1 LAVTNSSPGA
11 YISQA
16 ADLAAGAERLVIA
29 ALIHLEDAEADNPN
43 LAFLEET
50 PLEGVDL
57 VELLHGLAAFAS
69 NLLSLADAYGHAE
82 VRRRRPTNVR

>member
-1 LAVTNSSPGA
+1 MTNSSLGA

-29 ALIHLEDAEADNPN
+29 ALIRLEDAEADNPN
-43 LAFLEET
+43 LAFLGET

-57 VELLHGLAAFAS
+57 VELLDGLATFAI
-69 NLLSLADAYGHAE
+69 NLLRVADAYGHAE
-82 VRRRRPTNVR
+82 VRRRSEAP

>member
-1 LAVTNSSPGA
+1 MTNSSPGA
-11 YISQA
+11 YLSQA

-57 VELLHGLAAFAS
+57 VELLDGLTTFAS
-69 NLLSLADAYGHAE
+69 NLLRLADAYGHAE
-82 VRRRRPTNVR
+82 VRRRRPANVR

>member
-11 YISQA
+11 YLSQA

-29 ALIHLEDAEADNPN
+29 ALIRLEVAEAHNPN

-57 VELLHGLAAFAS
+57 VELLDGLATFAS
-69 NLLSLADAYGHAE
+69 NLLRLADAYGHAE
-82 VRRRRPTNVR
+82 VRRRRQTSIC